1 MDGAGMAGAPMAPP
15 DVSPPPYD
23 NPSAGF
29 PIAIVIA
36 IGFMVTSL
44 ILASYY
50 FLVVRCWLRGTAG
63 GGGGVGAGLLH
74 RSRRDRESA
83 VERVSAVFF
92 ADYEA
97 ELGGGLDP
105 DVVAA
110 LPIVKYRARRAGK
123 SSSAQECAVCLSEFV
138 RDERLKLLP
147 SCSHAFHI
155 DCIDT
160 WLHHNV
166 SCPLCRTV
174 VTGAVGLVVRD
185 DQYDASSRELAG
197 EGRIDAAVRMGHGS
211 SCRFPKSGAP
221 QEPIRRSF
229 SMDCFLGDLGRKPP
243 PPPRKEPAGDSEA
256 GPSHPDVAGSSNVLA
271 TGAAV
276 AAGETSG
283 RFRRLLSS
291 FVLGRSLRSTVLPI
305 HLDP

>member
-1 MDGAGMAGAPMAPP
+1 MDAAGMAGAPIAPP
-15 DVSPPPYD
+15 GVSPPQYD
-23 NPSAGF
+23 NPSSGF

-50 FLVVRCWLRGTAG
+50 FLVVRCWLRSG
-63 GGGGVGAGLLH
+63 GGGTGDGLIH
-74 RSRRDRESA
+74 RSRRESA
-83 VERVSAVFF
+83 MERVSAVFF
-92 ADYEA
+92 TDYEA
-97 ELGGGLDP
+97 ELTGGLDP
-105 DVVAA
+105 EVVAA
-110 LPIVKYRARRAGK
+110 LPIVKYRRGAGK
-123 SSSAQECAVCLSEFV
+123 SSSGSAQECAVCLSEFV

-174 VTGAVGLVVRD
+174 VTGPIGLARD
-185 DQYDASSRELAG
+185 EHNASSRDLAG
-197 EGRIDAAVRMGHGS
+197 ERRIDAAARMGHGS
-211 SCRFPKSGAP
+211 SCRFPPKTGGAT

-229 SMDCFLGDLGRKPP
+229 SMDCFLADLGRKPP
-243 PPPRKEPAGDSEA
+243 KEPSPAGSEA
-256 GPSHPDVAGSSNVLA
+256 GPSRPDVAGSSSNVI
-271 TGAAV
+271 G
-276 AAGETSG
+276 AGETSG

-291 FVLGRSLRSTVLPI
+291 FGLGRSSRSTVLPI

>member
-1 MDGAGMAGAPMAPP
+1 MDAAGMAGAPMA
-15 DVSPPPYD
+15 SPPPYD
-23 NPSAGF
+23 NPTAGF

-50 FLVVRCWLRGTAG
+50 FLVVRCWLRGTG
-63 GGGGVGAGLLH
+63 GGGAAGAGLLH
-74 RSRRDRESA
+74 RSRRESA
-83 VERVSAVFF
+83 AERVAAVFF
-92 ADYEA
+92 TDYEA
-97 ELGGGLDP
+97 EVGGGLDP

-110 LPIVKYRARRAGK
+110 LPVVKYRRAASGK
-123 SSSAQECAVCLSEFV
+123 SASPQECAVCLSEFV

-174 VTGAVGLVVRD
+174 VTGGAIGLLVRD
-185 DQYDASSRELAG
+185 DQYDASSRDLAAG
-197 EGRIDAAVRMGHGS
+197 ERRIDAAARMGHGIS
-211 SCRFPKSGAP
+211 SCRFPKTGAE

-243 PPPRKEPAGDSEA
+243 PPPPKDPAGSEA
-256 GPSHPDVAGSSNVLA
+256 GPSHPDAAGSSSIVGTA
-271 TGAAV
+271 G
-276 AAGETSG
+276 AGETSG

-291 FVLGRSLRSTVLPI
+291 FGLGRSSRSTVLPI